1 MVKERKE
8 LTQRAQKGDTEGA
21 ATAILRGGMLL
32 SEWRLGK
39 NLFRRTGENRAET
52 RRNAAKGVKKSSK
65 IRLTENGECKILP
78 VAPVTAFPRST
89 FRRSSPIRT
98 PDKVSEEYWC
108 R

>member
-1 MVKERKE
+1 MV
-8 LTQRAQKGDTEGA
+8 
-21 ATAILRGGMLL
+21 L
-32 SEWRLGK
+32 SEWKLMK

-52 RRNAAKGVKKSSK
+52 GRNAVEGGKKSSK
-65 IRLTENGECKILP
+65 ILLTENVECTILP